1 MSFLAILGSIIGGA
15 GVILLSIFDTKRH
28 TQLHRVFLLVFIVGV
43 ALSAIFTVAEFRWLR
58 KDFPY
63 HSRLRTS
70 YMTKALIVTVMVAAS
85 IAFGVLLDVKPDPGA
100 ILEWAIAFGFTFYLL
115 TFWFD
120 LRQARGVRKGEMFSR
135 RRVQMRGAGV

>member
-1 MSFLAILGSIIGGA
+1 
-15 GVILLSIFDTKRH
+15 
-28 TQLHRVFLLVFIVGV
+28 
-43 ALSAIFTVAEFRWLR
+43 
-58 KDFPY
+58 
-63 HSRLRTS
+63 
-70 YMTKALIVTVMVAAS
+70 MTKALIVTVMVATS
-85 IAFGVLLDVKPDPGA
+85 IAFGVLLDIKPDPGGKHYPFSSPLCTSLMLTFNFTA